1 MLTVTAILLFVLLNL
16 ALTMDHAWS
25 NATLP
30 ERNELVFEERH
41 KGYGAYRLR
50 QEYGHR
56 LAVALMLTIGLLA
69 LLAVIPRMISRD
81 APSIAVPSP
90 VPPDGVIVTLLPPP
104 SNAPDA
110 QPPNRTKVHAAPA
123 TPDATSLAV
132 PVGPLL
138 VPSPDTMQTVGPA
151 DPAPSL
157 GNDGGVMGSGPAS
170 PGEADAGPAGN
181 TDIWP
186 PFTVDE
192 PPEFPGGDAALAQWV
207 RDHLIV
213 PEDLAGRDQA
223 YVQFTVDRD
232 GLVKDA
238 HAVSGS
244 LASCKEAAERTVAH
258 MPRWRPARMNG
269 YDVPCRL
276 TLPIRFEVR

>member
-110 QPPNRTKVHAAPA
+110 QPPNRTKVHGAPA
-123 TPDATSLAV
+123 TPDATSLRSPSV
-132 PVGPLL
+132 PYWSPL
-138 VPSPDTMQTVGPA
+138 P
-151 DPAPSL
+151 
-157 GNDGGVMGSGPAS
+157 
-170 PGEADAGPAGN
+170 
-181 TDIWP
+181 I
-186 PFTVDE
+186 
-192 PPEFPGGDAALAQWV
+192 
-207 RDHLIV
+207 
-213 PEDLAGRDQA
+213 
-223 YVQFTVDRD
+223 
-232 GLVKDA
+232 
-238 HAVSGS
+238 
-244 LASCKEAAERTVAH
+244 
-258 MPRWRPARMNG
+258 
-269 YDVPCRL
+269 PCRPSVRP
-276 TLPIRFEVR
+276 TLPHHWAMMAG